1 MCDTCDDCDCLIFC
15 GLGMGCRD
23 GMECDCDCHAFDAR
37 TALEIVETH
46 KQAKP
51 DLDVSVLAGV
61 HRNKLPGYF
70 EDTMDCDEIS
80 RAFELNF
87 LKPGL
92 KGPPIRSDHVPMNVE
107 QLLSKTEALA
117 VQFKRQQSGPA
128 QCVSGQI
135 FSEGLHQWNDPKK
148 IAEAHSAESGKLERT
163 AGIIVKAGDLLS
175 RANAMIKASRSASKG
190 PIAKRPLAAKRLAA
204 RKPVGGKKKPC
215 RIA

>member
-1 MCDTCDDCDCLIFC
+1 MCDVCDVCDVCGGIMFC
-15 GLGMGCRD
+15 GRGMGCKA
-23 GMECDCDCHAFDAR
+23 GASCKCDCHAWGSR

-92 KGPPIRSDHVPMNVE
+92 NGPTVSFDHVPTNIKELM
-107 QLLSKTEALA
+107 SKTDALCA
-117 VQFKRQQSGPA
+117 QFKRHQNGRAPS
-128 QCVSGQI
+128 VSSKI
-135 FSEGLHQWNDPKK
+135 FSEGLHQWNDPKE
-148 IAEAHSAESGKLERT
+148 IAEWNTMESGKLERT
-163 AGIIVKAGDLLS
+163 VGVIVKASDLLS
-175 RANAMIKASRSASKG
+175 RANALIKASYTPSSRGS
-190 PIAKRPLAAKRLAA
+190 IAKRPPAA
-204 RKPVGGKKKPC
+204 RKTVGGKKNS
-215 RIA
+215 

>member
-1 MCDTCDDCDCLIFC
+1 MCDTCDQCDCLIFC
-15 GLGMGCRD
+15 GRGTGCRD
-23 GMECDCDCHAFDAR
+23 GMACMCDCHAFDAR

-107 QLLSKTEALA
+107 QLLSKTEALG

-135 FSEGLHQWNDPKK
+135 FSEGLHQWNDPKE
-148 IAEAHSAESGKLERT
+148 IAEWHTAESGKLERT
-163 AGIIVKAGDLLS
+163 VGVIVKASDLLS
-175 RANAMIKASRSASKG
+175 RANAMIKASRSVSKG
-190 PIAKRPLAAKRLAA
+190 PIAKRPLAAKKPAA

-215 RIA
+215 KMA

>member
-1 MCDTCDDCDCLIFC
+1 MCDTCDQCNCVIFC

-23 GMECDCDCHAFDAR
+23 GNDCECDCHAFDAR

-70 EDTMDCDEIS
+70 EETMDCDEIS

-107 QLLSKTEALA
+107 QLLSKTMALG
-117 VQFKRQQSGPA
+117 VQFKRQQNGPA
-128 QCVSGQI
+128 ECVSGQI
-135 FSEGLHQWNDPKK
+135 FSEGLHQWNDPKE
-148 IAEAHSAESGKLERT
+148 IAEWHTAESGKLERT
-163 AGIIVKAGDLLS
+163 VGVIVKASDLLS
-175 RANAMIKASRSASKG
+175 RSNAMVKGLKPWSRA
-190 PIAKRPLAAKRLAA
+190 PIAKRPPAA
-204 RKPVGGKKKPC
+204 RKTAGGKKKPC
-215 RIA
+215 KIA

>member
-1 MCDTCDDCDCLIFC
+1 MCDTCDQCDCLIFC

-23 GMECDCDCHAFDAR
+23 GNDCECDCHAFDAR

-70 EDTMDCDEIS
+70 EETMDCDEIS

-92 KGPPIRSDHVPMNVE
+92 NGPTVSFDHVPTNIEELTSNTPALCV
-107 QLLSKTEALA
+107 QYKRHSKKDGSAPS
-117 VQFKRQQSGPA
+117 VGSKIYRK
-128 QCVSGQI
+128 
-135 FSEGLHQWNDPKK
+135 GLHAWNDPVA
-148 IAEAHSAESGKLERT
+148 IAEEKTSEGMALEET
-163 AGIIVKAGDLLS
+163 LGVIVKASDLLARSNAMVKGLKPWS
-175 RANAMIKASRSASKG
+175 RA
-190 PIAKRPLAAKRLAA
+190 PIAKRPPAA
-204 RKPVGGKKKPC
+204 RKTVGGKKKPC
-215 RIA
+215 KIA